1 MAHAFNI
8 VQIKVKPGRGAEAAE
23 LLQAIKQEVLA
34 AGVLQVRLLAVNAG
48 PTAPSITFASEFESL
63 AALEAS
69 GPALQASP
77 AYAAAQANTDLPADI
92 IAQSIA
98 TEIE

>member
-1 MAHAFNI
+1 MPHAYNI
-8 VQIKVKPGRGAEAAE
+8 VQIKVKPGRTAEALE
-23 LLQAIKQEVLA
+23 LLQAVKQEVLA
-34 AGVLQVRLLAVNAG
+34 AGALQVRLLNVSAG

-77 AYAAAQANTDLPADI
+77 VYAGTLANTDLPAEI